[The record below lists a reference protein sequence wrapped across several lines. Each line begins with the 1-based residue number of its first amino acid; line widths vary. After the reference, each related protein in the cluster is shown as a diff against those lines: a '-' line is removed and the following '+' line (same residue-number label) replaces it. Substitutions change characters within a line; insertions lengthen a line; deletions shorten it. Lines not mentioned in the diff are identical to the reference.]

1 MTLKLVS
8 VAILVGVAAAQSLV
22 PTLVL
27 AAVPAVLFRA
37 LIVAERRLV
46 AT

>member
-1 MTLKLVS
+1 MTLKLAS
-8 VAILVGVAAAQSLV
+8 VAVLVAVAAAQSLV

-27 AAVPAVLFRA
+27 AAVPAVLFTT
-37 LIVAERRLV
+37 LIVAERRLL